1 MKLTDKQ
8 VERYEKAW
16 IEHLKL
22 EKELAYAEVAG
33 EVKETEEK
41 TESALSM
48 SILALLGT
56 AILSGFLFK
65 LMLNLGAAKFILLLL
80 AAVGIGALV
89 FSVRLII
96 RNGFSFE
103 KKEEVVEGEPIDE
116 EELD

>member
-41 TESALSM
+41 TE
-48 SILALLGT
+48 
-56 AILSGFLFK
+56 
-65 LMLNLGAAKFILLLL
+65 
-80 AAVGIGALV
+80 
-89 FSVRLII
+89 
-96 RNGFSFE
+96 
-103 KKEEVVEGEPIDE
+103 
-116 EELD
+116 

>member
-16 IEHLKL
+16 IEHLK
-22 EKELAYAEVAG
+22 
-33 EVKETEEK
+33 
-41 TESALSM
+41 
-48 SILALLGT
+48 
-56 AILSGFLFK
+56 
-65 LMLNLGAAKFILLLL
+65 AKFILLLL

-103 KKEEVVEGEPIDE
+103 KKEEVVEGEPIDD

>member
-41 TESALSM
+41 
-48 SILALLGT
+48 
-56 AILSGFLFK
+56 
-65 LMLNLGAAKFILLLL
+65 L

-103 KKEEVVEGEPIDE
+103 KKEEVVEGEPIDD